1 MSGGRRLAGLPP
13 LARPPACASALLRGP
28 PSLGRAAASSLPSAP
43 ARPRAGRSPWG
54 SRAVLASSWGGLGV
68 GGAGA
73 SGFRGVGLGPFR
85 PPAPPIAAAGVRWR
99 KESER
104 QGPTVGGRG
113 GVGSRASRPVP
124 GRVASR
130 WLGGVKRARRSPP
143 PTGLRR
149 SISPPRLL
157 VSPPPPLWCRLAS
170 PGDRGWVAS
179 VRPPALSLRERRR
192 AARAREVAGPVPWP
206 RCRPERRGAGPAALS
221 SVSPRP
227 GVARSGRGPRDAA
240 ASVGRCERSPSVGS
254 GRWEV
259 AVLSAAPVAE
269 GPLSGVCAP
278 GPAPL
283 PPSRQMGVCRL
294 VFPARPSSLFPPSS
308 PRSPRRRAFVR
319 SGAPRA
325 RARPPEPRPQIRRG
339 DPLNL
344 SILVS
349 GGKETN
355 QDSLSNGE

>member
-1 MSGGRRLAGLPP
+1 MAGLPP

-157 VSPPPPLWCRLAS
+157 VSPPP
-170 PGDRGWVAS
+170 
-179 VRPPALSLRERRR
+179 AL
-192 AARAREVAGPVPWP
+192 
-206 RCRPERRGAGPAALS
+206 
-221 SVSPRP
+221 VSPRVP
-227 GVARSGRGPRDAA
+227 GGPGMGGVGPPAR
-240 ASVGRCERSPSVGS
+240 
-254 GRWEV
+254 
-259 AVLSAAPVAE
+259 
-269 GPLSGVCAP
+269 
-278 GPAPL
+278 PL
-283 PPSRQMGVCRL
+283 PPGASSR
-294 VFPARPSSLFPPSS
+294 RPR
-308 PRSPRRRAFVR
+308 PR
-319 SGAPRA
+319 GGRA
-325 RARPPEPRPQIRRG
+325 RAVAALPPRASWGRGSLLLSSLDCNKACCRRI
-339 DPLNL
+339 LL
-344 SILVS
+344 SVCILA
-349 GGKETN
+349 GETITQLVTAKN
-355 QDSLSNGE
+355 MGEV

>member
-157 VSPPPPLWCRLAS
+157 VSPPPRS
-170 PGDRGWVAS
+170 GVAS
-179 VRPPALSLRERRR
+179 RPRGTGDGWRRSARPPSPSGSVVAPPAPARWPGPCRGR
-192 AARAREVAGPVPWP
+192 AAAPSVAGPVPRLSP
-206 RCRPERRGAGPAALS
+206 PSLPARGLPAPAAARGT
-221 SVSPRP
+221 PRRP
-227 GVARSGRGPRDAA
+227 SADASALRRWGLVGGRSRFFR
-240 ASVGRCERSPSVGS
+240 
-254 GRWEV
+254 
-259 AVLSAAPVAE
+259 
-269 GPLSGVCAP
+269 
-278 GPAPL
+278 L
-283 PPSRQMGVCRL
+283 PPSPRG
-294 VFPARPSSLFPPSS
+294 PSL
-308 PRSPRRRAFVR
+308 ACV
-319 SGAPRA
+319 PRA
-325 RARPPEPRPQIRRG
+325 RPRCLPRDRWGSAGSCSRLDRPLSSPPPPLALPVGVRLFVRARLARAPALRSRDLRS
-339 DPLNL
+339 D
-344 SILVS
+344 VA
-349 GGKETN
+349 TR
-355 QDSLSNGE
+355 

>member
-157 VSPPPPLWCRLAS
+157 VSPPPALVS
-170 PGDRGWVAS
+170 PRVPGGPGMGGVG
-179 VRPPALSLRERRR
+179 PPARPLPPGASSRRPR
-192 AARAREVAGPVPWP
+192 PRGGRARAVAALPP
-206 RCRPERRGAGPAALS
+206 RASRGRSRGSLLRLSPPGGCPLRPRPAGRRGVRRPMRALSVGGVWSVGGRGSFGCPRRRGAPLWRVCPGPGPAASLETDGGLPARVPGSTVLS
-221 SVSPRP
+221 LPPLLPSL
-227 GVARSGRGPRDAA
+227 
-240 ASVGRCERSPSVGS
+240 SPSACVCS
-254 GRWEV
+254 FGR
-259 AVLSAAPVAE
+259 AS
-269 GPLSGVCAP
+269 
-278 GPAPL
+278 
-283 PPSRQMGVCRL
+283 
-294 VFPARPSSLFPPSS
+294 
-308 PRSPRRRAFVR
+308 
-319 SGAPRA
+319 
-325 RARPPEPRPQIRRG
+325 RARPPSGAATSDQTWRPAEFKHISQRRKR
-339 DPLNL
+339 N
-344 SILVS
+344 
-349 GGKETN
+349 
-355 QDSLSNGE
+355 